1 VTATAAT
8 PAGPRA
14 PARRLLA
21 PAVILSGYLLVLIDV
36 SIVMVALPHVR
47 DDLGF
52 SATALSWVQNA
63 YTLAFGGLLLLGARV
78 GDLLGRRRTFV
89 AGIGLFTFASLVGL
103 AQSPAQL
110 IAARAVQGAG
120 AATLAPATLALLS
133 TSFPDGA
140 GRARAMAAYGSLGGI
155 GVTIGLLL
163 GGVLT
168 DTLSWRAGFFVNVPV
183 GIAAMLAAPRLLPET
198 ARHEG
203 RLELAGALSS
213 TLGATLLVYGIVRS
227 AGAGWIDAGTLA
239 ALGAGVALLAIFVA
253 DQARSARPIMP
264 LRLLADPERAG
275 AYAARFLFNGV
286 LLSSFWVLTL
296 YLQGVSGLSPLE
308 TGLAF
313 LPQTLV
319 AFAAGALVVPA
330 LTRRLGTARVAV
342 AGVTAMLVTA
352 VWLSRLSVGTGY
364 AAGIAA
370 PMVLYGFAQAL
381 SLSAL
386 TTAGMARVA
395 PHDAGAAGGLVNVAH
410 HLGGALGLGILTT
423 VFAAAGSPG
432 LPARELL
439 AHRVAAAFA
448 GGAVLAALAL
458 VVTVV
463 AARERTRGVDARAA
477 IGEECP
483 AR

>member
-1 VTATAAT
+1 VT
-8 PAGPRA
+8 PGAGTG
-14 PARRLLA
+14 ARRPLVLALL
-21 PAVILSGYLLVLIDV
+21 LSGYLLVLIDV

-89 AGIGLFTFASLVGL
+89 AGIGLFTVASLAVGL
-103 AQSPAQL
+103 AQSPAEL

-120 AATLAPATLALLS
+120 AAALAPSTLALLS

-140 GRARAMAAYGSLGGI
+140 GRARAMAAYGALGGI

-168 DTLSWRAGFFVNVPV
+168 DTLSWRVGFFVNVPV
-183 GIAAMLAAPRLLPET
+183 GVAAMLAAPRLLPET

-227 AGAGWIDAGTLA
+227 AEAGWTDAATVA
-239 ALGAGVALLAIFVA
+239 ALGTGLALLAFFVA
-253 DQARSARPIMP
+253 DQARSAQPILP
-264 LRLLADPERAG
+264 LRLLADRERAG

-286 LLSSFWVLTL
+286 LLSSFWFLTL
-296 YLQGVSGLSPLE
+296 YLQGVSGYSPLAA
-308 TGLAF
+308 GVAF

-319 AFAAGALVVPA
+319 AFATGMIVVPP
-330 LTRRLGTARVAV
+330 LTRRLGDARVAV
-342 AGVTAMLVTA
+342 AGVAAMVVTTA
-352 VWLSRLSVGTGY
+352 WLSRLSPGDGY
-364 AAGIAA
+364 ATAVAL
-370 PMVLYGFAQAL
+370 PMLFYGFAQAL
-381 SLSAL
+381 SLSSL
-386 TTAGMARVA
+386 TTAGMAGVA
-395 PHDAGAAGGLVNVAH
+395 PRDAAVAGGLVNAAH
-410 HLGGALGLGILTT
+410 HLGGALGLAVLTT
-423 VFAAAGSPG
+423 VFASARAAGAG
-432 LPARELL
+432 PAALL
-439 AHRVAAAFA
+439 AHRVGAAFT
-448 GGAVLAALAL
+448 GATMLAALAL
-458 VVTVV
+458 LVTVL
-463 AARERTRGVDARAA
+463 AARACPRPARAVGA
-477 IGEECP
+477 GREQCP